1 MFTMLVGIDYSITSP
16 AICLFDEKR
25 EFSFANCSFYFLT
38 NTKKYAT
45 KIAPNINGESFEEYA
60 YDTERFDTISEWA
73 ANLCVGAADVAIEG
87 YAYGAHGKIFN
98 LAENCGILKYK
109 LHKLAVPVTVVEPSR
124 VKKLATGKGN
134 ADKQAMYE
142 AFKIETGIDLVQ
154 IFEQKSLNNPVTDII
169 DSYYI
174 LKHLV
179 QAKI

>member
-45 KIAPNINGESFEEYA
+45 KIAPNINGEGFEEYA

-73 ANLCVGAADVAIEG
+73 ANLCIGAADVAIEG

-142 AFKIETGIDLVQ
+142 AFKTETGIDLVQ

-179 QAKI
+179 QPKI

>member
-45 KIAPNINGESFEEYA
+45 KIAPNINGEGFEEYA

-73 ANLCVGAADVAIEG
+73 TNLCIGAADVAIEG

-142 AFKIETGIDLVQ
+142 AFKVETGIDLVQ

>member
-1 MFTMLVGIDYSITSP
+1 MLVGIDYSITSP

-45 KIAPNINGESFEEYA
+45 KIAPNINGEGFEEYA

-73 ANLCVGAADVAIEG
+73 ANLCIGAADVAIEG

-142 AFKIETGIDLVQ
+142 AFKVETGIDLVQ

>member
-25 EFSFANCSFYFLT
+25 EFSFSNCSFYFLT

-45 KIAPNINGESFEEYA
+45 KIAPNINGEGFEEYG

-73 ANLCVGAADVAIEG
+73 VNLCVGAADVAIEG

-142 AFKIETGIDLVQ
+142 AFTKETGVDLVK
-154 IFEQKSLNNPVTDII
+154 IFEQKSLNNPVTDVI

-179 QAKI
+179 QNKN

>member
-1 MFTMLVGIDYSITSP
+1 MLVGIDYSITSP

-45 KIAPNINGESFEEYA
+45 KIAPNINGEGFEEYA

-73 ANLCVGAADVAIEG
+73 ANLCIGAADVAIEG

-142 AFKIETGIDLVQ
+142 AFKVETGIDLVQ

-179 QAKI
+179 QPKI

>member
-45 KIAPNINGESFEEYA
+45 KIAPNINGEGFEEYA

-73 ANLCVGAADVAIEG
+73 ANLCIGAADVAIEG

-142 AFKIETGIDLVQ
+142 AFKTETGIDLVQ

>member
-1 MFTMLVGIDYSITSP
+1 MLIGIDYSITSP
-16 AICLFDEKR
+16 AICMYDEKNP
-25 EFSFANCSFYFLT
+25 FCFKNCSFYFLT

-73 ANLCVGAADVAIEG
+73 SNLCVGAADVALEG

-109 LHKLAVPVTVVEPSR
+109 LHKLAVPVTIVEPSR

-142 AFKIETGIDLVQ
+142 AFKAETNVDLVSV
-154 IFEQKSLNNPVTDII
+154 FEQKSLSNPVTDII

-174 LKHLV
+174 LKHLL
-179 QAKI
+179 ANKI

>member
-25 EFSFANCSFYFLT
+25 KFSFANCSFYFLT

-45 KIAPNINGESFEEYA
+45 KIAPNINGEGFEEYA

-73 ANLCVGAADVAIEG
+73 ANLCIGAADVAIEG

-142 AFKIETGIDLVQ
+142 AFKVETGIDLVQ